1 MKPAILISI
10 ILCLAGCD
18 RQSDVERGIDKPTH
32 WMYITSMPFADGGSV
47 ALGFLDENGR
57 IIYLWV
63 DSPFNSKN
71 GTRFYLKRTFND
83 KERIEILKNSELEK
97 RIIAL
102 IDGCIKYE
110 FLSPYIADI
119 QLVRKMILDRSI
131 PFNNS
136 SDLYKKWEPNQSLQ
150 TTTTAV
156 TDRAVARS
164 APAAVVSDL

>member
-1 MKPAILISI
+1 MKPTILIFI
-10 ILCLAGCD
+10 LLCLAGCN
-18 RQSDVERGIDKPTH
+18 RQPEVERGIDKPTH
-32 WMYITSMPFADGGSV
+32 WMYIISMPFVDGGSV

-83 KERIEILKNSELEK
+83 KERIEILKNPELEK

-102 IDGCIKYE
+102 IDGCVKYD
-110 FLSPYIADI
+110 FLSPHIADI
-119 QLVRKMILDRSI
+119 QIVRKMILDRSI

-136 SDLYKKWEPNQSLQ
+136 SDLYKKTEPNQSLQ
-150 TTTTAV
+150 TTNRTV
-156 TDRAVARS
+156 TECAPSRTFRASCGRV
-164 APAAVVSDL
+164 